1 MTNQLRPQ
9 SRYLLRAIWAEAE
22 LLILGKLR
30 LGLHPEQL
38 ERELYKNLQLL
49 HDSDDDHR
57 VLFRSICQRILN
69 NLECKDLFKKLPPTE
84 VYDELVGV
92 PDWKAKFEIMM
103 YHWFEDQEMLEE
115 NAMDD
120 EIEVDMAEDEPLD
133 SSCLKIVM
141 AMDKKVTKDVQAN
154 YASNCKFLKENP
166 SHTFVATT
174 SDDLFMYGAVQK
186 AWEGQG
192 NRPRQYNLPTRPY
205 FPPLQTRSQGTAAIL
220 GVKPGTPSSVS
231 AGSIS
236 EDLTAIKSTP
246 KTCERSDSSKALMTP
261 QSILPH
267 TPENETE
274 FPTYRMEHRGS
285 AFFARTISLGSPEKP
300 KYPRPRPQG
309 FTAVRIPKRANIE
322 PGYISLDTY
331 FGAVETIPKPT
342 PMQTPDSAKDF
353 GGSDSERACQ
363 TLEECMEWADD
374 ILRKYSGSGRK
385 VGNEQDGAE
394 DEDSDTRRW

>member
-120 EIEVDMAEDEPLD
+120 EIEVDMGKCISQSTSQNITNGCVSAEDEPLD

-154 YASNCKFLKENP
+154 YACKFQ
-166 SHTFVATT
+166 TT
-174 SDDLFMYGAVQK
+174 SYVQ
-186 AWEGQG
+186 
-192 NRPRQYNLPTRPY
+192 
-205 FPPLQTRSQGTAAIL
+205 
-220 GVKPGTPSSVS
+220 
-231 AGSIS
+231 
-236 EDLTAIKSTP
+236 
-246 KTCERSDSSKALMTP
+246 
-261 QSILPH
+261 
-267 TPENETE
+267 
-274 FPTYRMEHRGS
+274 YRDV
-285 AFFARTISLGSPEKP
+285 LGS
-300 KYPRPRPQG
+300 Y
-309 FTAVRIPKRANIE
+309 
-322 PGYISLDTY
+322 
-331 FGAVETIPKPT
+331 
-342 PMQTPDSAKDF
+342 
-353 GGSDSERACQ
+353 C
-363 TLEECMEWADD
+363 
-374 ILRKYSGSGRK
+374 
-385 VGNEQDGAE
+385 
-394 DEDSDTRRW
+394 